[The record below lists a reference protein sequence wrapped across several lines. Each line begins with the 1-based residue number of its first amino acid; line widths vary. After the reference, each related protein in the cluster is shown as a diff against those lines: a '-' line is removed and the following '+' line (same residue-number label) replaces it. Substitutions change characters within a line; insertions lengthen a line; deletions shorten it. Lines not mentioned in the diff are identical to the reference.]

1 MGRILAAER
10 SMTADKSHVVS
21 GLIAKRA
28 ELAGRIEHT
37 QMELRRLVIDLDSL
51 DATIRLFAPDIDL
64 DEIRPKPLPARNQAF
79 RGEMSRTVLNAL
91 RQARKPLPAYEI
103 ALLFMASRGLA
114 TADRPLLRVIH
125 KRVGACLRNYR
136 GKGLVHAIDGPGRTV
151 VWEIMR

>member
-1 MGRILAAER
+1 MARLLAAER
-10 SMTADKSHVVS
+10 SMIDDKSHVVS

-28 ELAGRIEHT
+28 ELAGRIEET
-37 QMELRRLVIDLDSL
+37 QTELRRLVIDLDSL

-114 TADRPLLRVIH
+114 ATDKPLLRVIH

-136 GKGLVHAIDGPGRTV
+136 SKGLVRAVEGPARV
-151 VWEIMR
+151 VLWEIMR